1 MSMRAKR
8 RLASEINVVPYI
20 DVMLVLLII
29 FMVTAPMLTTGVKVN
44 LPDARANPMEAQ
56 ENQQP
61 LVVTV
66 TANGDMYLGDAGG
79 QPLQAR
85 GLVEKASKIIQQNPD
100 VPVMV
105 KGDGSSS
112 YANVVQAMVLLQQAG
127 AKSVGLPTDNIKSPQ
142 TGDDTQE
149 AS

>member
-44 LPDARANPMEAQ
+44 LPDAPAQPMETREDQ
-56 ENQQP
+56 PP

-66 TANGDMYLGDAGG
+66 TANGDMYLGDEGG
-79 QPLQAR
+79 QPLQAQT
-85 GLVEKASKIIQQNPD
+85 LVEKASKIIRQNPD
-100 VPVMV
+100 VSVVV

-127 AKSVGLPTDNIKSPQ
+127 AQSVGLVTDNVRSPQ
-142 TGDDTQE
+142 TDDTQE
-149 AS
+149 SS